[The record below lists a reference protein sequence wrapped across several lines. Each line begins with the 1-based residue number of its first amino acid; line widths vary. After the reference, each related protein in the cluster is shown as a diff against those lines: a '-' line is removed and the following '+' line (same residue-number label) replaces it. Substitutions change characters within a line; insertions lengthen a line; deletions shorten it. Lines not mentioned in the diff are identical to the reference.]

1 MARNIK
7 FNKMP
12 VRSRGGS
19 SPRVQKN
26 EHKNHS
32 EENVSYSRTTV
43 VDGSRHGYSQRNDG
57 TTIRRRAG
65 TTTSSELS
73 SENEVGPTKTREN
86 QRSTKRAVKASQLL
100 SFRVSEEAPEHMD
113 LNEKQ
118 ITKHEASSVVGSTL
132 SSEFSE
138 IADSNSLLEH
148 VDKSVISSPKNQY
161 RLHSRHVSSQSSK
174 QMAPLSQ
181 DLPPPRP
188 ISMVKPVSIL
198 SQAIKANSKKPA
210 SPLDRF
216 APMSGKGD
224 PNPLYIKMYAPFSNQ
239 PTKPYEIL
247 LRRSSND
254 GEEVTVAQAIGF
266 SIWLFSQERIQPEL
280 TEDQLN
286 PNKWTLRIVEDE
298 EVDYDFP
305 PLSRTRPIADFTS
318 NNNRAASRRMREK
331 PWDEFAI
338 VKASTEQFEEN
349 EKATPEI
356 GSNTTVA
363 SHAEVTAKNEDA
375 SQQASAALGR
385 PDSVAAPYN
394 PITGPGFAPIILRKD
409 SVAPLDTPI
418 APVSHATPRIGASKL
433 LTIHYIDN
441 DFNSQTIT
449 LNVTTDTYI
458 GEVFDQICKKLNT
471 DKGSFVLKVAGTST
485 VAPSDR
491 TIEALGGH
499 HTLDLARRRFVA
511 DKAYGIS
518 GSPGSS
524 SPNAPLLI
532 STVSTPKKNRKGT
545 QMQNLMQRPEMV
557 SSLSTFSSTN
567 SKRYVVSRKQP
578 MSFNSSSSRIL
589 AIENDYIHVM
599 PCENTGGTKVLF
611 DSTPKTVTAHFSSI
625 VGSQVSRRHP
635 RNFRVMI
642 YRERETKRY
651 DFEAA
656 NENEAHEIVGEIQA
670 GMEKHQDVVI

>member
-1 MARNIK
+1 
-7 FNKMP
+7 MP
-12 VRSRGGS
+12 VRSQADT
-19 SPRVQKN
+19 SPQNSRN
-26 EHKNHS
+26 EYKKNHNEEHIFSFVAS
-32 EENVSYSRTTV
+32 ETDDLQNRLRP
-43 VDGSRHGYSQRNDG
+43 GNGGAIARG
-57 TTIRRRAG
+57 RAD
-65 TTTSSELS
+65 TATSSELS
-73 SENEVGPTKTREN
+73 SENEVDSVTLRAH
-86 QRSTKRAVKASQLL
+86 QRSAQRAIKAGHLFSA
-100 SFRVSEEAPEHMD
+100 RVNEEAARLSD
-113 LNEKQ
+113 SNEKD
-118 ITKHEASSVVGSTL
+118 ISARRTDLVVGSTL

-148 VDKSVISSPKNQY
+148 VNAAVISSPKNKF
-161 RLHSRHVSSQSSK
+161 RLRPQQNSPQRSK
-174 QMAPLSQ
+174 QIPPLTQ

-188 ISMVKPVSIL
+188 ISLVKPVSIL
-198 SQAIKANSKKPA
+198 SQAIKAKSKKPV

-216 APMSGKGD
+216 APISGKGD
-224 PNPLYIKMYAPFSNQ
+224 PNPLYIKMYAPFSAR
-239 PTKPYEIL
+239 PRKSYEIL

-254 GEEVTVAQAIGF
+254 GEEVTVAHAIGF
-266 SIWLFSQERIQPEL
+266 SIWLFNQEGIEPEFK
-280 TEDQLN
+280 EDQLN
-286 PNKWTLRIVEDE
+286 PNKWTLRIVEEE

-318 NNNRAASRRMREK
+318 NNNRAISRRSREK

-338 VKASTEQFEEN
+338 VEATAAQFEEN
-349 EKATPEI
+349 EKVTPEL
-356 GSNTTVA
+356 GTATAEA
-363 SHAEVTAKNEDA
+363 SHPEVAEPCDNS

-385 PDSVAAPYN
+385 PHSIAAPYN
-394 PITGPGFAPIILRKD
+394 PITGPGFAPLMSRKD
-409 SVAPLDTPI
+409 SAVPLD
-418 APVSHATPRIGASKL
+418 APVARVSHAIPRVGAPKL
-433 LTIHYIDN
+433 LSIHYIDN

-458 GEVFDQICKKLNT
+458 GEVFDQICKKLNM

-511 DKAYGIS
+511 DKAFGIS

-532 STVSTPKKNRKGT
+532 SAVSTPKKNKKCA
-545 QMQNLMQRPEMV
+545 QMQRTEII
-557 SSLSTFSSTN
+557 SSLSTFSSAN
-567 SKRYVVSRKQP
+567 SKRYVISRKQP

-599 PCENTGGTKVLF
+599 PCENTGGTKALF

-656 NENEAHEIVGEIQA
+656 NENEAQEIVGEIQA
-670 GMEKHQDVVI
+670 GMEKHQDITV

>member
-7 FNKMP
+7 FNKLP
-12 VRSRGGS
+12 VRSRAGS
-19 SPRVQKN
+19 SPRA
-26 EHKNHS
+26 
-32 EENVSYSRTTV
+32 
-43 VDGSRHGYSQRNDG
+43 QRNMEKTHNEELFTHRKPTSADG
-57 TTIRRRAG
+57 MPQGSSRQNTEAITRRRAG
-65 TTTSSELS
+65 TTTSSEVS
-73 SENEVGPTKTREN
+73 SENELESAKIREDRRN
-86 QRSTKRAVKASQLL
+86 TKRAVKASQLL
-100 SFRVSEEAPEHMD
+100 SFRVNEETPDYMGSSEGQVTK
-113 LNEKQ
+113 NEKN
-118 ITKHEASSVVGSTL
+118 SVEGSTL
-132 SSEFSE
+132 SSGFSE

-148 VDKSVISSPKNQY
+148 VDAAVISSPKNQY
-161 RLHSRHVSSQSSK
+161 RLHSGQKSHQATK
-174 QMAPLSQ
+174 QKPPLSQ

-188 ISMVKPVSIL
+188 ISIVKPISIL
-198 SQAIKANSKKPA
+198 SQAIKAKSNKPA

-224 PNPLYIKMYAPFSNQ
+224 PNPLYIRMYAPFSTQ
-239 PTKPYEIL
+239 PGTPYEIL

-254 GEEVTVAQAIGF
+254 GEDVTVAQAIGF
-266 SIWLFSQERIQPEL
+266 SIWHFTQEKIQPEIS
-280 TEDQLN
+280 EDQLN

-318 NNNRAASRRMREK
+318 NNNRAISRRPREK

-338 VKASTEQFEEN
+338 VEATSEQFEEN
-349 EKATPEI
+349 EKVTPEI
-356 GSNTTVA
+356 GINTAMA
-363 SHAEVTAKNEDA
+363 SAAEVTEES
-375 SQQASAALGR
+375 SQQLYTALGR
-385 PDSVAAPYN
+385 PGSIAAPYN
-394 PITGPGFAPIILRKD
+394 PITGPGFAPIISRKD
-409 SVAPLDTPI
+409 SAAPLDVPVAPI
-418 APVSHATPRIGASKL
+418 SHATPRIGASKL
-433 LTIHYIDN
+433 LSIHYIDN

-458 GEVFDQICKKLNT
+458 GEVFDQICKKLNM

-485 VAPSDR
+485 VAPFDR
-491 TIEALGGH
+491 TVEALGGH

-532 STVSTPKKNRKGT
+532 STVSTPKKNKKGT
-545 QMQNLMQRPEMV
+545 QMHNLIQRPEMV
-557 SSLSTFSSTN
+557 SSLSTFSPAN

-611 DSTPKTVTAHFSSI
+611 DSTPKTVTAHFSSV
-625 VGSQVSRRHP
+625 VGSQISRRHP

-670 GMEKHQDVVI
+670 GMDKYQDFAT

>member
-1 MARNIK
+1 
-7 FNKMP
+7 MP
-12 VRSRGGS
+12 VRSRAGS
-19 SPRVQKN
+19 SPQI
-26 EHKNHS
+26 
-32 EENVSYSRTTV
+32 
-43 VDGSRHGYSQRNDG
+43 QRNEDKNKYSG
-57 TTIRRRAG
+57 EHPLSFGAFETDDLQNRPRPGNSGATGRRRAD

-73 SENEVGPTKTREN
+73 SENEAGPVTLRAN
-86 QRSTKRAVKASQLL
+86 QRSAQRALKAGQLL
-100 SFRVSEEAPEHMD
+100 SARVNEEVVGLSD
-113 LNEKQ
+113 SNEKQ
-118 ITKHEASSVVGSTL
+118 NSARETDLVVGSTL

-148 VDKSVISSPKNQY
+148 VNAAIVSSSKDKF
-161 RLHSRHVSSQSSK
+161 RLHPQQNSPQMSK
-174 QMAPLSQ
+174 QIPALSQ

-188 ISMVKPVSIL
+188 ISLVKPVSIL
-198 SQAIKANSKKPA
+198 SQAIKAKSKKPI

-216 APMSGKGD
+216 APISGKGD

-239 PTKPYEIL
+239 PRKSYEIL

-254 GEEVTVAQAIGF
+254 GEEVTVAHAIGF
-266 SIWLFSQERIQPEL
+266 SIWLFNQEGIEPDFK
-280 TEDQLN
+280 EDQLN

-318 NNNRAASRRMREK
+318 NNNRATLRRTREK

-338 VKASTEQFEEN
+338 VEATAKQFEEN
-349 EKATPEI
+349 EQVTPEL
-356 GSNTTVA
+356 GAATVGT
-363 SHAEVTAKNEDA
+363 SHAEITESGEDT
-375 SQQASAALGR
+375 SQQASVVLGR
-385 PDSVAAPYN
+385 PDTVAAPYN
-394 PITGPGFAPIILRKD
+394 PITGPGFAPLMSRKD
-409 SVAPLDTPI
+409 SAVPLD
-418 APVSHATPRIGASKL
+418 APVTRVSHAIPRVGASKL
-433 LTIHYIDN
+433 LSVHYIDN
-441 DFNSQTIT
+441 DFNSQTIA

-458 GEVFDQICKKLNT
+458 GEVFDQICKKLNM
-471 DKGSFVLKVAGTST
+471 DKGSFVLKVAGTSI

-491 TIEALGGH
+491 TVEALGGH

-511 DKAYGIS
+511 DKAYAIS

-532 STVSTPKKNRKGT
+532 STVSTPKKNKKGSH
-545 QMQNLMQRPEMV
+545 LQRPEV
-557 SSLSTFSSTN
+557 ISSLSTFSSAN

-599 PCENTGGTKVLF
+599 PCENTGGTKALF

-670 GMEKHQDVVI
+670 GMEKQQDITA

>member
-1 MARNIK
+1 
-7 FNKMP
+7 MP
-12 VRSRGGS
+12 VRSRADSLSQNQGNEDKKKHDGEHNFS
-19 SPRVQKN
+19 FGASDTNDLLNRPRP
-26 EHKNHS
+26 
-32 EENVSYSRTTV
+32 ENNGVI
-43 VDGSRHGYSQRNDG
+43 G
-57 TTIRRRAG
+57 RRRAD
-65 TTTSSELS
+65 TATSSELS
-73 SENEVGPTKTREN
+73 SENEVNPVMLRAN
-86 QRSTKRAVKASQLL
+86 IRNAQRVLKAGQLL
-100 SFRVSEEAPEHMD
+100 SARVSEGAAGFID
-113 LNEKQ
+113 SNEK
-118 ITKHEASSVVGSTL
+118 HSSARGSDLVVGSTL

-148 VDKSVISSPKNQY
+148 VNAAVISSPKNKF
-161 RLHSRHVSSQSSK
+161 RLRSQKNSSQTSK
-174 QMAPLSQ
+174 QIPPLSQ

-188 ISMVKPVSIL
+188 ISLVKPVSIL
-198 SQAIKANSKKPA
+198 SQAIKAKSKKPA

-216 APMSGKGD
+216 APISGKGD
-224 PNPLYIKMYAPFSNQ
+224 PNPLYIRMYAPFSKQ
-239 PTKPYEIL
+239 PRKSYEIL

-254 GEEVTVAQAIGF
+254 GEEVTVAHAIGF
-266 SIWLFSQERIQPEL
+266 SIWLFSQEGIEPEFQ
-280 TEDQLN
+280 EDQLN

-318 NNNRAASRRMREK
+318 NNNRAASRRTREK

-338 VKASTEQFEEN
+338 VEATAAQFEEN
-349 EKATPEI
+349 EKVTPEV
-356 GSNTTVA
+356 GTVA
-363 SHAEVTAKNEDA
+363 AAVSHTEVAEPSEA
-375 SQQASAALGR
+375 SPQQVSAAIGR
-385 PDSVAAPYN
+385 PDSIAAPYN
-394 PITGPGFAPIILRKD
+394 PITGPGFAPLMSRKD
-409 SVAPLDTPI
+409 SAVPLDTP
-418 APVSHATPRIGASKL
+418 AARVSHAIPRVGASKL
-433 LTIHYIDN
+433 LSIHYIDN

-458 GEVFDQICKKLNT
+458 GEVFDQICKKLNM
-471 DKGSFVLKVAGTST
+471 DKGSFVLKVSGTST
-485 VAPSDR
+485 IAPSDR
-491 TIEALGGH
+491 TVEALGGH

-532 STVSTPKKNRKGT
+532 STVSTPKKNKKGA
-545 QMQNLMQRPEMV
+545 QLQRTEV
-557 SSLSTFSSTN
+557 LSSLSTFSSAN

-599 PCENTGGTKVLF
+599 PCENTGGTKALF

-635 RNFRVMI
+635 RNFRVMV

-656 NENEAHEIVGEIQA
+656 NENDAQEIVGEIQA
-670 GMEKHQDVVI
+670 GMEKHQDITA